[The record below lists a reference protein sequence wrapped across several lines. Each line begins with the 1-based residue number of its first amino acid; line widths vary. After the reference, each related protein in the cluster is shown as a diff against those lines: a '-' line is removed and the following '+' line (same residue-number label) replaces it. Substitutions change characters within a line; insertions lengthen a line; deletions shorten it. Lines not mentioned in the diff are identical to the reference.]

1 MRNSS
6 NSEKGSGTTA
16 VPTEHHAAPIEV
28 PLEWDTPM
36 YRLAVNQLDQTA
48 EQMDLDPNI
57 WERLRTPQRA
67 HVVSFPFRR
76 DDYHTV
82 ETVFA
87 YRVQHM
93 LTMGPTKGGVRYDED
108 VNLGEVTALSMWMS
122 WKCAIMNL
130 PFGGAKGGVRID
142 PHALSSDELQRLTR
156 RYTSEIIEVIGP
168 DRDIPA
174 PDLGTDERVMA
185 WMMDT
190 YSQQKGYA
198 VPGVVTGKP
207 IEIGGSYGRREAT
220 GRGVISCAKEACRKL
235 GRSFADSSV
244 VVQGYGAVGAVAA
257 RLASEL
263 GAKVTAVSSVAGGT
277 YNPDGLDV
285 DAIDTW
291 LKQNGDDLR
300 SYPNGEAVSNRELLE
315 LPCDI
320 LIPAAI
326 QNQITEK
333 NAAALRCK
341 MMVEGANGPTTLEAD
356 AILADRDIL
365 VVPDILANAG
375 GVTVS
380 YFEWVQGVQQFFW
393 SEEEVNR
400 KLIDLMQSAYRSVD
414 HLATEKG
421 VTLRTAALIRG
432 ISRIKKAKHV
442 RGVFP

>member
-1 MRNSS
+1 MSDP
-6 NSEKGSGTTA
+6 THTA
-16 VPTEHHAAPIEV
+16 TPDSHAAPTHV

-48 EQMDLDPNI
+48 ELMNLDPNI

-67 HVVSFPFRR
+67 HVTSFPFRR
-76 DDYHTV
+76 DDYKTV

-93 LTMGPTKGGVRYDED
+93 LTMGPTKGGIRYDED

-122 WKCAIMNL
+122 WKCALMNL

-142 PHALSSDELQRLTR
+142 PHKLSSDELQRLTR

-185 WMMDT
+185 WIMDT
-190 YSQQKGYA
+190 YSQQKGHA

-207 IEIGGSYGRREAT
+207 IEIGGSHGRREAT
-220 GRGVISCAKEACRKL
+220 GRGVITCAKEAYRSL
-235 GRSFADSSV
+235 GLSLDGAKV
-244 VVQGYGAVGAVAA
+244 VVQGFGAVGAVAA
-257 RLASEL
+257 RLASTL
-263 GAKVTAVSSVAGGT
+263 GADVVAVSSISGGT
-277 YNPDGLDV
+277 YNPKGLNI
-285 DAIDTW
+285 DAIEAW
-291 LKQNGDDLR
+291 LGQNGDDLK
-300 SYPNGEAVSNRELLE
+300 SYPDGDAVSNQELLE

-356 AILADRDIL
+356 AILADRNIL

-400 KLIDLMQSAYRSVD
+400 KLIDLMQSAYRSIG
-414 HLATEKG
+414 HLAQDKG
-421 VTLRTAALIRG
+421 VTLRTAALMRG
-432 ISRIKKAKHV
+432 ISRIKAAKHV

>member
-1 MRNSS
+1 MS
-6 NSEKGSGTTA
+6 NHTNAATPE
-16 VPTEHHAAPIEV
+16 PHPAPIQV

-36 YRLAVNQLDQTA
+36 YRLAVDQLDQTA
-48 EQMDLDPNI
+48 ERMNLDPNI

-76 DDYHTV
+76 DDYKTV

-87 YRVQHM
+87 YRVQHL
-93 LTMGPTKGGVRYDED
+93 LTMGPTKGGIRYDED

-142 PHALSSDELQRLTR
+142 PHTLSSDELQRLTR

-185 WMMDT
+185 WIMDT
-190 YSQQKGYA
+190 YSQQMGHA

-220 GRGVISCAKEACRKL
+220 GRGVITCAKEACRKIGMSL
-235 GRSFADSSV
+235 DGSKV
-244 VVQGYGAVGAVAA
+244 VVQGFGAVGAVAA
-257 RLASEL
+257 RLASTL
-263 GAKVTAVSSVAGGT
+263 GAQVIGISSISGGT
-277 YNPDGLDV
+277 YNPKGLDI
-285 DAIDTW
+285 DAIDAW
-291 LKQNGDDLR
+291 LKQNGDDLK
-300 SYPNGEAVSNRELLE
+300 SYPGGEPVTNQELLE

-333 NAAALRCK
+333 NAASLRCK

-356 AILADRDIL
+356 AILADRNIL

-400 KLIDLMQSAYRSVD
+400 KLIELMQAAYRNVD
-414 HLATEKG
+414 QLASDEG
-421 VTLRTAALIRG
+421 VTLRTAALMRG
-432 ISRIKKAKHV
+432 IGRIKQAKHV